1 MHGQVWIVFPPI
13 QADFLSF
20 IYGAHQQ
27 ADPDGEQLDVCQRYT
42 YIARDHQSFVENS
55 IQNID

>member
-1 MHGQVWIVFPPI
+1 MWNVFPPI

-27 ADPDGEQLDVCQRYT
+27 ADPNGEQLDVCQRYT